1 MNPQKRLEAIQR
13 QLCAEPGP
21 DDGHIESSRGR
32 GRDARSAIR
41 DLRLCGEVARILSL
55 ELHDLLIE
63 RVEPAPD
70 ASRLRVWVQAQD
82 LSAIEPQRPRL
93 RAAVASAIRR
103 KRAPELVFASV
114 LP

>member
-1 MNPQKRLEAIQR
+1 VNSQKRLEAIQR

-21 DDGHIESSRGR
+21 DDGYIESSRGR
-32 GRDARSAIR
+32 GREARSAIR
-41 DLRLCGEVARILSL
+41 DLRLCGQVARILSL

-70 ASRLRVWVQAQD
+70 ASRLRVWVQAED
-82 LSAIEPQRPRL
+82 LSAIEQQQPRL
-93 RAAVASAIRR
+93 RAVVASSIRR
-103 KRAPELVFASV
+103 RRAPELVFAAV